1 MKTRCENDGIA
12 SLRVLLAISALAL
25 VMALMSCASGAR
37 RPTHEVEGHVIVEDL
52 KSREE
57 PPSERSEVFGD
68 TPPSPNYVRVGGYW
82 MRHAD
87 RWQWMYGRWELRPNP
102 DSVWMDGRWDRE
114 PGGYVRVQGHWRPSK
129 KSEVMQ

>member
-1 MKTRCENDGIA
+1 MKTRSEDDGIA

-25 VMALMSCASGAR
+25 VMALLSCGSGTR
-37 RPTHEVEGHVIVEDL
+37 GLCHEVEGQATVEDL
-52 KSREE
+52 KSHEE

-68 TPPSPNYVRVGGYW
+68 TAPSPNYVRVGGYW

-102 DSVWMDGRWDRE
+102 DAVWTDGRWDRQL
-114 PGGYVRVQGHWRPSK
+114 GGYVRVQGHWRPAKS
-129 KSEVMQ
+129 SEVIQ